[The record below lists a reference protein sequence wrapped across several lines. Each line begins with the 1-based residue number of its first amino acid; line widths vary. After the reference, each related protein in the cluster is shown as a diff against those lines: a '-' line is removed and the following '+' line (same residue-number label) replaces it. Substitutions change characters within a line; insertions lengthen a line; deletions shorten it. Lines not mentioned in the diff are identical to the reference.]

1 MLKSF
6 LGNVKSFYDA
16 HERHLGIGLMV
27 FGFGLDNLTFN
38 RIDLLFDNLI
48 IAWYLLVALTCIIV
62 INMHGSGRFRR
73 PLWQKISPW
82 APIPMQIVFGG
93 LFSAFTVIYWR
104 SSSIFTGWPFLAI
117 LVLLLVGNE
126 FAKSRYAKFTFHVTV
141 YYAALFFYA
150 ILIVPVIFRQMGASI
165 FMVSG
170 LVSLL
175 VIGVVLLLLKKL
187 TPDRWAKSK
196 RPIILSIAGT
206 FAVFNILYFTNIIPP
221 VPLALKGIGVYHDL
235 QTNIAVYDAKV
246 EPPPWYQFY
255 FDTSRVFHWY
265 NNERVYVFSAVFAP
279 TDLANQVFHRW
290 SRYDT
295 TAKQWITVNT
305 LSYPMVG
312 GRDGGYRGYSYKQY
326 IAPGLWRVDVLTKRN
341 QLIGRI
347 KFTIVE
353 SPTVPAVKAV
363 KL

>member
-6 LGNVKSFYDA
+6 FSKAKAFYDT
-16 HERHLGIGLMV
+16 HERHFGIGLML
-27 FGFGLDNLTFN
+27 FGFLLDNLTFN

-48 IAWYLLVALTCIIV
+48 IAWYLLSALACIIV
-62 INMHGSGRFRR
+62 INMHGSGRLRR

-117 LVLLLVGNE
+117 LVLLLVSNE
-126 FAKSRYAKFTFHVTV
+126 FAKSRYAKFAFHLTV
-141 YYAALFFYA
+141 FYTAIFFYA
-150 ILIVPVIFRQMGASI
+150 ILIVPVILKRMGASV
-165 FMVSG
+165 FLMSG
-170 LVSLL
+170 VISLL
-175 VIGVVLLLLKKL
+175 FIGIVLLLLKKL

-196 RPIILSIAGT
+196 RYITLSIPGV
-206 FAVFNILYFTNIIPP
+206 FVVFNILYFTNIIPP
-221 VPLALKGIGVYHDL
+221 VPLALKAIGVYHDL
-235 QTNIAVYDAKV
+235 RSGNAAYDAKV

-255 FDTSRVFHWY
+255 FDTSRTFYRY

-279 TDLANQVFHRW
+279 TDLANQIFHRW
-290 SRYDT
+290 SRYDENM
-295 TAKQWITVNT
+295 KQWITVST
-305 LSYPMVG
+305 LSYPIVG
-312 GRDGGYRGYSYKQY
+312 GRGGGYRGYSYKQN

-353 SPTVPAVKAV
+353 SPTVPAVQAV